1 MASSIRRVAVIA
13 GAAQGIGR
21 AIAERLAKDGLDL
34 GLFDLPQSKE
44 LMEEL
49 ANSLRSEFGTKVV
62 TVYGN
67 VAVESDVQALVDTV
81 VQELGE
87 LYAVRVTSRR
97 YRIALTELSDHR
109 KCGDGVLL
117 RATRECV
124 HFSMPFYHDSSP
136 MRLSTAPTDVLE
148 KSLDVN
154 VKGVFFCYKY
164 AAIQLIKQGKGGRL
178 IAAASTAG
186 KIGMRYVHHLV
197 TRWSNAF
204 PHRRLSGARGV
215 QRDEVCCP
223 RPDAVCCNG
232 LRQVWHHSECVRP
245 RGLRYDP
252 RRVIVRSQPC
262 FDD

>member
-87 LYAVRVTSRR
+87 LYAVRVIFLSLADTGAPSQSR
-97 YRIALTELSDHR
+97 
-109 KCGDGVLL
+109 
-117 RATRECV
+117 
-124 HFSMPFYHDSSP
+124 
-136 MRLSTAPTDVLE
+136 
-148 KSLDVN
+148 
-154 VKGVFFCYKY
+154 
-164 AAIQLIKQGKGGRL
+164 
-178 IAAASTAG
+178 
-186 KIGMRYVHHLV
+186 
-197 TRWSNAF
+197 
-204 PHRRLSGARGV
+204 
-215 QRDEVCCP
+215 
-223 RPDAVCCNG
+223 
-232 LRQVWHHSECVRP
+232 
-245 RGLRYDP
+245 
-252 RRVIVRSQPC
+252 
-262 FDD
+262 